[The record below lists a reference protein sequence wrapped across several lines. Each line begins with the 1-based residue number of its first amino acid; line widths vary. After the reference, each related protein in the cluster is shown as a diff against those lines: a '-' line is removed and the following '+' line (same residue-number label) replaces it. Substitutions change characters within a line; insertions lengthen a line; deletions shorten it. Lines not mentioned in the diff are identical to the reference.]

1 MGTFRRDLAVFRTGF
16 YNGNRDADGA
26 GGAENWPDFK
36 RPLGDSMRSG
46 YLYALGAFGL
56 WGVLPIYWQ
65 LIREVPAL
73 QVVCH
78 RIIWSVLLLVPLLSW
93 TGQWPAAMAA
103 ISNPATMIRQVA
115 ASMFLAINWLAFVW
129 AVSNGRMIESSLGYY
144 INPLLNVLLGVLL
157 LGERLRQGQTIAI
170 LLAATGVGWLSW
182 HVGTVPWIAIAL
194 ASSFCLYGLAKKTT
208 SVPPLVSL
216 WIEATVL
223 LLPAIVYLTKQH
235 LQGDG
240 AFGTYGLRIDGMLLA
255 SGIVTSVP
263 LWCFAN
269 AAQKLPLSTLGI
281 LQYLG
286 PTLQFLLGW
295 WVYKEPFDATRMIG
309 FFLVWTALSI
319 FAWDLVHQ
327 GSPAKF
333 STTDDP
339 PASDGI
345 QGPLDG
351 TPKAASELEQ

>member
-1 MGTFRRDLAVFRTGF
+1 VIWTGF
-16 YNGNRDADGA
+16 YNGKKEADGG
-26 GGAENWPDFK
+26 GGAENWLDFLS
-36 RPLGDSMRSG
+36 PLGDSMRSG

-93 TGQWPAAMAA
+93 TDQWPVAMAA
-103 ISNPATMIRQVA
+103 IRNPATMIRQVA

-157 LGERLRQGQTIAI
+157 LGERLRHGQTVAI
-170 LLAATGVGWLSW
+170 LLATTGVGWLSW

-223 LLPAIVYLTKQH
+223 LLPAIVYLTSQH
-235 LQGDG
+235 LQGNG
-240 AFGTYGLRIDGMLLA
+240 AFGVHGLRIDGMLLA

-327 GSPAKF
+327 GSPAKL
-333 STTDDP
+333 SPTNEP
-339 PASDGI
+339 LARDGI
-345 QGPLDG
+345 QVPLDE
-351 TPKAASELEQ
+351 TTKAAAETEQ